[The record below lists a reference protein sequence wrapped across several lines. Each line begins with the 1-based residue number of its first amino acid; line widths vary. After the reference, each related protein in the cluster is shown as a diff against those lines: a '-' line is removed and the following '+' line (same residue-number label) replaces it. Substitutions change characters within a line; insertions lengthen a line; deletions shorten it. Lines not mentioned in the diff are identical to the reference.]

1 MQPTELPGNAQL
13 HQAQQRIKPYV
24 FRTPLLRNDW
34 LNEWAGADLWFKCEN
49 LQRVGAFK
57 PRGAFNA
64 VLQLSDEEKQH
75 GVGTHSS
82 GNHAQALSLVA
93 KTLGIKAHI
102 VMPENSPTSKIA
114 GVRELGGEITFCE
127 PTVEAREKTLRELLV
142 QTGAT
147 YIPPYDHM
155 DIITGQST
163 AGLEI
168 FEELPDV
175 DSILVPLGGGGLL
188 SGTALAAKYNKPNC
202 KVYGAE
208 PLNVNDGA
216 RSMKSGELC
225 INPPGS
231 VTMADG
237 LRTNLGK
244 LPFEVMKLL
253 VHDVLTAREET
264 IAMAMELIW
273 QRLKLVVEPSGA
285 LALAVFHE
293 HRDLFKGQR
302 VALIL
307 SGGNVDWDAVPFLK

>member
-1 MQPTELPGNAQL
+1 MHHTDLPGNALL

-24 FRTPLLRNDW
+24 NRTPLLRSDW
-34 LNEWAGADLWFKCEN
+34 LNEWAGAELWFKCEN

-64 VLQLSDEEKQH
+64 TLQLSAEEKH
-75 GVGTHSS
+75 RGVATHSS
-82 GNHAQALSLVA
+82 GNHAQALALVA
-93 KTLGIKAHI
+93 KTLGIQAHI
-102 VMPENSPTSKIA
+102 VMPENSPASKIA

-127 PTVEAREKTLRELLV
+127 ATVEAREAVLKDLLAK
-142 QTGAT
+142 TGAT

-155 DIITGQST
+155 DIIIGQST
-163 AGLEI
+163 AALEI
-168 FEELPDV
+168 FEDV
-175 DSILVPLGGGGLL
+175 PGVENVLVPLGGGGLL
-188 SGTALAAKYNKPNC
+188 SGTALAAKYNNPGC

-208 PLNVNDGA
+208 PLNVNDGE
-216 RSMKSGELC
+216 RSLKSGTLC
-225 INPPGS
+225 TNPPGS
-231 VTMADG
+231 FTVADG
-237 LRTNLGK
+237 LRTNLGE

-273 QRLKLVVEPSGA
+273 RRLKVIVEPSGA
-285 LALAVFHE
+285 LALAVLHE

-307 SGGNVDWDAVPFLK
+307 SGGNVDWSAVPFLK